1 MKRVFLLFKAAF
13 AMAMLDLIYNV
24 RLASFVIMLP
34 KQRLGKGKVHPC
46 TGTEALYRPYG
57 P

>member
-13 AMAMLDLIYNV
+13 AMATLDLIYNV
-24 RLASFVIMLP
+24 RLASIIMLP

-46 TGTEALYRPYG
+46 TGTEAL
-57 P
+57 